1 MDLSGTYGNA
11 SIENID
17 STRIENA
24 RFTFQGTGEEMKV
37 LRMRILLRLKFQELL
52 VVTEPGVTS
61 VRIDSISSAS
71 GTPQNDALQHWKD
84 RKQKTDGESYAL
96 WTALK
101 TCSPGDSI
109 RIKQT
114 WDSLRVET
122 QAFNY
127 AFMKEHINQ
136 TVGKFLYKMIKTSL
150 TEEQRKE
157 LDEANLL
164 NRICRSRL
172 AVLAIAMLR
181 FLLLDVPLSFVPQ
194 RANDAV
200 LVQR

>member
-1 MDLSGTYGNA
+1 MKYLFIGVFTLLCLFACQSNDSKYIIKGTLPTAQQDGEWIYLAPMENA

-37 LRMRILLRLKFQELL
+37 LRMRILL
-52 VVTEPGVTS
+52 

-157 LDEANLL
+157 LDEANH
-164 NRICRSRL
+164 
-172 AVLAIAMLR
+172 
-181 FLLLDVPLSFVPQ
+181 
-194 RANDAV
+194 
-200 LVQR
+200 

>member
-1 MDLSGTYGNA
+1 
-11 SIENID
+11 
-17 STRIENA
+17 
-24 RFTFQGTGEEMKV
+24 MKV

-84 RKQKTDGESYAL
+84 WKQKTDGESYAL

-101 TCSPGDSI
+101 TCSPRFHPHQADMGF
-109 RIKQT
+109 
-114 WDSLRVET
+114 LRVET

-150 TEEQRKE
+150 TEEQTKGTG
-157 LDEANLL
+157 
-164 NRICRSRL
+164 
-172 AVLAIAMLR
+172 
-181 FLLLDVPLSFVPQ
+181 
-194 RANDAV
+194 
-200 LVQR
+200 

>member
-1 MDLSGTYGNA
+1 MKYLFIGIFTLLCLFACQSNDSKYIIEGTLPTAQQDGEWIYLAPMENA

-52 VVTEPGVTS
+52 VVTEPG
-61 VRIDSISSAS
+61 

-84 RKQKTDGESYAL
+84 RKQKTDGEFYAL

-157 LDEANLL
+157 LDEANH
-164 NRICRSRL
+164 
-172 AVLAIAMLR
+172 
-181 FLLLDVPLSFVPQ
+181 
-194 RANDAV
+194 
-200 LVQR
+200 